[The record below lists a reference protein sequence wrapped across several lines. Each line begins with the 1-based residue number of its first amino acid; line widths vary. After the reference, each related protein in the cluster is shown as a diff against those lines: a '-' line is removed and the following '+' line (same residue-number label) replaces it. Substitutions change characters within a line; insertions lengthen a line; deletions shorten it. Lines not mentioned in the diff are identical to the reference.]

1 MSHQYC
7 EPNSYKKWA
16 KDWIFVGIFASIFI
30 YYLKCGVE
38 KNGVTLFVWPEELE
52 KVAETHKCTKCSRI
66 FQSSSSKNR
75 RDRLTC
81 KFREIPDVRPKQ
93 SRDIG
98 SNDDEQSLLPND
110 LDIEMTLDENWEDL
124 YVRSERSQL
133 LDDFQMM
140 PEWCDDSVLPD
151 KHQQSDTG
159 SIINDF
165 GSFSDLSIIANDE
178 PATIESEV

>member
-16 KDWIFVGIFASIFI
+16 KDWIFVGIFAFIFI

-38 KNGVTLFVWPEELE
+38 RNGVTLFVRPEELE

-75 RDRLTC
+75 HDRLTC
-81 KFREIPDVRPKQ
+81 KFREIPDVRP
-93 SRDIG
+93 
-98 SNDDEQSLLPND
+98 
-110 LDIEMTLDENWEDL
+110 
-124 YVRSERSQL
+124 ERSQL